1 MTGILARTQIIR
13 RLAIGGSMAL
23 LFALAF
29 WSSGLS
35 AQEGAAS
42 PATESAAAPA
52 ASADASAEDSAADD
66 HVPTGFFEIVFSGGL
81 IGIAFVV
88 ALFAL
93 SAIAV
98 YLIVEQSLVLR
109 RAVILPPGLAD
120 DVAEAIRSG
129 QIGLARQQCVDRPS
143 VLAFVIAKGLEEVD
157 SGWPS
162 MEKSMEDALAEQSA
176 RLFRKIE
183 YLTAIGNIAPMI
195 GLLGTVVGMIFAFQQ
210 VALSRGSAGAGDL
223 AEGIYQ
229 ALVTTVG
236 GLLIAIPALGAFAI
250 LRNRV
255 DQLVAEVAYE
265 ALHVLRPLKRRG
277 AGGSPAVASAP
288 VPTPSRSEPTLPKPG
303 AAGGPQI
310 PPPPPGR

>member
-1 MTGILARTQIIR
+1 MHSILARTQAWLGTTR
-13 RLAIGGSMAL
+13 RLAIGGSVPL
-23 LFALAF
+23 LFAIAL
-29 WSSGLS
+29 WSGKIL
-35 AQEGAAS
+35 AQEGAAAP
-42 PATESAAAPA
+42 PADGTAATAAVEGESA
-52 ASADASAEDSAADD
+52 EGSAADD
-66 HVPTGFFEIVFSGGL
+66 HVPTGFFEIVFSGGVL
-81 IGIAFVV
+81 GIAFVV
-88 ALFAL
+88 VLFAL

-109 RAVILPPGLAD
+109 RSVILPPGLAD
-120 DVAEAIRSG
+120 DAAEAIRSG
-129 QIGLARQQCVDRPS
+129 QVGLARQLCVDRPS

-265 ALHVLRPLKRRG
+265 ALHVVRPLKRRNP
-277 AGGSPAVASAP
+277 GGSAVVASAP
-288 VPTPSRSEPTLPKPG
+288 APVSSPKPVSSST
-303 AAGGPQI
+303 PQA